1 MKNSLFKRVVA
12 AAAAVPM
19 ALTQCLTVNTFAVED
34 ADIASAAVA
43 ADETLTLNDL
53 LYIAAD
59 DEDQKSNWDL
69 LASAAI
75 DNAIDNGGLSG
86 VIETESLYKKL
97 IALSGKYAK
106 LTENITNGLGDI
118 EYKLADSKE
127 IVLTL
132 KATSVV
138 DAFEGDA
145 QDKINKEVDKLK
157 SKYAGIPQFDALVED
172 LDNLVVFDGV
182 KIEGVFTA
190 TIDLRELEAG
200 RFRAELVFED
210 TADGG
215 KPYHDIDIADY
226 ALNKLDELKIVAE
239 RNLNELA
246 EKYDIDTA
254 AVLDE
259 INEAEDYYASLIK
272 RAQKKVAGFVIGS
285 SFNPFSGDFADYSVL
300 AQALNAKLEAEGIY
314 EKLEAHNIDKKL
326 PESGAAFASDDTV
339 VKYFEKAIN
348 KFNEISPI
356 AVDIDAAEIGEFMDE
371 LYGISVSYDGRTAT
385 FTASYPDDEI
395 DEVREYLASQGKQF
409 KTGEDGKEILPCKNI
424 SITVRYIPSSVNVSA
439 EVVRVMETEPIQ
451 TTTTTSTTTTTTTT
465 TTTSDTTTSSTN
477 SGICDSTTS
486 TTTTS
491 STTTSTDTTTSSS
504 TTTSTDTT
512 TSSSTTTSTDTTTS
526 TTTTTYVAVA
536 GVYVDI
542 EAEDGFYTNID
553 DSFAKEQVSNLS
565 LFVKYNTISVDEN
578 GIETIVDE
586 SVSSAYDITG
596 SFKFSTTPGAAYD
609 SSKTSFLYDIG
620 LLYNGMDIV
629 DRYGNTV
636 ITDGAILRT
645 STDGIVTVPA
655 YIGLKG
661 DADLDNKITS
671 RDAAMVLDYY
681 ANLSSGADAATIE
694 FSVDSDLVS
703 GPDSIY
709 DDFAA
714 FLADVDTAIDPSV
727 AWKTGKDGRRLLA
740 SDAGAILTYYAYI
753 QNAEPGKAAWAAVL
767 GNTQV

>member
-1 MKNSLFKRVVA
+1 MPQQLLSDGS
-12 AAAAVPM
+12 
-19 ALTQCLTVNTFAVED
+19 TQCLTVNTFAVED

-86 VIETESLYKKL
+86 VIETEGLYKKL

-190 TIDLRELEAG
+190 TIDLHELEAG

-215 KPYHDIDIADY
+215 KLYNDIDIADY

-239 RNLNELA
+239 RNLYELA

-300 AQALNAKLEAEGIY
+300 AQALNAKLEAEGVY

-356 AVDIDAAEIGEFMDE
+356 ALDIDAAEIGEFMDE

-439 EVVRVMETEPIQ
+439 DVVRVMETEPIQ
-451 TTTTTSTTTTTTTT
+451 TTTTTTTTTSTTTSTTTT

-553 DSFAKEQVSNLS
+553 DSFAKEQ
-565 LFVKYNTISVDEN
+565 
-578 GIETIVDE
+578 
-586 SVSSAYDITG
+586 A
-596 SFKFSTTPGAAYD
+596 FKPFHLC
-609 SSKTSFLYDIG
+609 KVQHNFC
-620 LLYNGMDIV
+620 
-629 DRYGNTV
+629 R
-636 ITDGAILRT
+636 
-645 STDGIVTVPA
+645 
-655 YIGLKG
+655 
-661 DADLDNKITS
+661 
-671 RDAAMVLDYY
+671 
-681 ANLSSGADAATIE
+681 
-694 FSVDSDLVS
+694 
-703 GPDSIY
+703 
-709 DDFAA
+709 
-714 FLADVDTAIDPSV
+714 
-727 AWKTGKDGRRLLA
+727 
-740 SDAGAILTYYAYI
+740 
-753 QNAEPGKAAWAAVL
+753 
-767 GNTQV
+767 